1 MKNPSP
7 RLAASLLFATALCP
21 LPCFAHSSETDADAR
36 AEKAVA
42 QMTEEEKLSLM
53 QTELLARI
61 PFDKQPKDIAIGVG
75 YTPGVPRLGVP
86 LLTESDASLG
96 VANMGGFIRPKDG
109 ATALPSAMAM
119 GSTWDPGLIE
129 QGGRMMGGETRAKG
143 FNVLLAGGVN
153 LVREPRN
160 GRNFEY
166 FSEDPLLSGTLA
178 GSSIRGI
185 QSNNIVSTMKHY
197 VLNAQETGRSFLNV
211 NIDEAAMRES
221 DLLAFEIAN
230 EIGQPGS
237 VMCSYNKVNGV
248 HSCENDFLLNTV
260 LRHDWGFKGWVMS
273 DWGGVHSVSVDKG
286 LDQESGVRSLGESYF
301 GKPLHD
307 TLADGS
313 IKPSDIDRS
322 VTRIVRTMY
331 KLGLADHPVSVGNP
345 IDFEANGKVAQA
357 IAEQGIV
364 LLKNEGNLL
373 PVAASARKIVVIG
386 AHADVGVPSGG
397 GSSQVWPAG
406 GASLS
411 LAIPGDAIY
420 HRRLYMPSSP
430 LQALREQFPDADVV
444 YDDGTD
450 PARAAEAAKGADIAI
465 VFAEQFMAEGHD
477 SLDLML
483 PDNQNGLIEAV
494 AAANPKTVVVLE
506 TGGPVLMPWIDKV
519 PAVIEAWYAGQR
531 GGHAIA
537 RVLSGAVNPSGRL
550 PVTFPSSVD
559 QLPNPVLP
567 GSDRITLKPGSDL
580 YDMPTEQEPLNVTY
594 PEGPDVGYRWFAKQ
608 DRKPLFAF
616 GHGLSYTNFAM
627 SAPKLSGMTARFT
640 VSNTGSR
647 GGASVAQLY
656 LVSRAGKAERRL
668 VGYQRVELAPGA
680 KQSATITIEPRL
692 LADWHNGGWWMPK
705 GEYRFALG
713 DDAQH
718 LDREVS
724 VKYAERSWKEVGGKQ

>member
-1 MKNPSP
+1 MKKLTQS
-7 RLAASLLFATALCP
+7 LAASLLLATSLCSLPAFAKA
-21 LPCFAHSSETDADAR
+21 AEDDADAR
-36 AEKAVA
+36 AQRAVA
-42 QMTEEEKLSLM
+42 QMSEKEKLSLM

-61 PFDKQPKDIAIGVG
+61 PYDQQPKNIAIGVG

-86 LLTESDASLG
+86 PLVESDASLG

-119 GSTWDPGLIE
+119 GSTWNPAIIE
-129 QGGRMMGGETRAKG
+129 QGGKMMGSETRAKG

-211 NIDEAAMRES
+211 NIDEASMRES

-230 EIGQPGS
+230 EVGQPGS

-248 HSCENDFLLNTV
+248 HACENDFLLNTV
-260 LRHDWGFKGWVMS
+260 LRDDWGFKGWVMS
-273 DWGGVHSVSVDKG
+273 DWGGVHSVSIDKG
-286 LDQESGVRSLGESYF
+286 LDQESGVRELGESYF
-301 GKPLHD
+301 GKPLQEAM
-307 TLADGS
+307 TAGS
-313 IKPSDIDRS
+313 IKPLDIDRS

-331 KLGLADHPVSVGNP
+331 KLGLADNPVTVGNP
-345 IDFEANGKVAQA
+345 IDFAANAKVAQA

-364 LLKNEGNLL
+364 LIKNEGSLL
-373 PVAASARKIVVIG
+373 PIAASARKIAVIG

-411 LAIPGDAIY
+411 LPIPGDVIY

-430 LQALREQFPDADVV
+430 LLALREQFPHAEIV
-444 YDDGTD
+444 YDDGTNSKTAAAM
-450 PARAAEAAKGADIAI
+450 ARDADIVL

-483 PDNQNGLIEAV
+483 PDNQNTLIEAIV
-494 AAANPKTVVVLE
+494 AANSQTAVILE

-519 PAVIEAWYAGQR
+519 PAVIEAWYSGQR

-550 PVTFPSSVD
+550 PVTFPGSVD

-567 GSDRITLKPGSDL
+567 GSDRITVKPGSDL
-580 YDMPTEQEPLNVTY
+580 YDMPKEQEPLNVTY
-594 PEGPDVGYRWFAKQ
+594 PEGSDVGYRWFAKEEQ
-608 DRKPLFAF
+608 NPLFAF
-616 GHGLSYTNFAM
+616 GHGLSYSSFSRSKPAI
-627 SAPKLSGMTARFT
+627 SDLTARFT
-640 VSNTGSR
+640 IRNTGAR
-647 GGASVAQLY
+647 VGANVAQLY
-656 LVSRAGKAERRL
+656 LVSRNGKNERRL
-668 VGYQRVELAPGA
+668 VGYQRVELEPGA
-680 KQSATITIEPRL
+680 QTTASITIDPRL
-692 LADWHNGGWWMPK
+692 LADWCSDRWSMPA

-713 DDAQH
+713 DDALH
-718 LDREVS
+718 LDQAVS
-724 VKYAERSWKEVGGKQ
+724 VNYAGREWKEGAGQQ